1 MSEPVVIHTDGA
13 CKYPPLQKGDKAR
26 GTGGWGVVLRWNG
39 NEKHL
44 CGGALETTSN
54 RMELTAAIRALE
66 ALKRPCRVEIHT
78 DSTYVRTG
86 ITEWLPKWKKNGS
99 LFGGLRKKGGGK
111 VANADLWTRLDELA
125 SGHEVAW
132 FWVKGHDGNPD
143 NELADALAN
152 QGVEKALAEAA
163 E

>member
-26 GTGGWGVVLRWNG
+26 GPGGWGAVLRWNG

-44 CGGALETTSN
+44 LGGELETTNN

-66 ALKRPCRVEIHT
+66 SLKRPCRVEIHT
-78 DSTYVRTG
+78 DSNYVRSG
-86 ITEWLPKWKKNGS
+86 ITEWLPRWKKKNWRGS
-99 LFGGLRKKGGGK
+99 NRKP
-111 VANADLWTRLDELA
+111 VANADLWARLDELA